1 MIDGFRMSLSPE
13 VIGFVRAAVSL
24 PEDRLRRI
32 DREWDRLQPHRAVM
46 VEFLQAGPEELRNHA
61 RELREY
67 VTAEARRAAAERP
80 AERLIPEDI
89 VEAILPAARALLLRR
104 ILVKA
109 TDKRGPQ
116 AFAALTAPFDDILTR

>member
-1 MIDGFRMSLSPE
+1 MA
-13 VIGFVRAAVSL
+13 FVRAAASL

-32 DREWDRLQPHRAVM
+32 DREWDRLQPHRAVL
-46 VEFLQAGPEELRNHA
+46 VELFLGAPEELVNEA

-89 VEAILPAARALLLRR
+89 AEAILPAARALLLRR
-104 ILVKA
+104 LLANA

-116 AFAALTAPFDDILTR
+116 AFASLTAPFADILPSRK